1 MKAVAF
7 RGHCGMC
14 ARPDPL
20 ADVCGDASRLK
31 YTKLERSR
39 RTGTDVVIETTSENT
54 THISEQVV
62 RRRSTSVSTA
72 GAPVYTRRRGVERRG
87 LPTMFRPSKGPRK
100 KRSSER
106 LVGGQNPLEH
116 LLLIGRKQD

>member
-1 MKAVAF
+1 MGWGAKKPHAMKAVAF

-20 ADVCGDASRLK
+20 ADVCGDASCLK

-54 THISEQVV
+54 THISEHVV
-62 RRRSTSVSTA
+62 RRRSTSVSYV

-87 LPTMFRPSKGPRK
+87 ASYHVQAKQRSAK
-100 KRSSER
+100 KAK
-106 LVGGQNPLEH
+106 L
-116 LLLIGRKQD
+116 